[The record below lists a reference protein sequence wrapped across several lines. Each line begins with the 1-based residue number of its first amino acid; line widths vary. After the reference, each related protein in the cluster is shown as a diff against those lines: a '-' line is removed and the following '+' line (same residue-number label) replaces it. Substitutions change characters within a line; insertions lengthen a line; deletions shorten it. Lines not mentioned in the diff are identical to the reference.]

1 MEGPDD
7 GPSLGLAFSSPFFLF
22 LAVLG
27 FYCVRAFSVVGGD
40 YTLVAVRGLLIAVAS
55 FVAETRL

>member
-1 MEGPDD
+1 MN

-40 YTLVAVRGLLIAVAS
+40 YTLVAVRGLLIMTS
-55 FVAETRL
+55 SLVAELRP